1 MEKGGGL
8 SNLPKLLNEIPGTQ
22 CNASG
27 MPVTAVTM
35 IAKMMVVFPLLPVVP
50 HTEKLLNKY

>member
-8 SNLPKLLNEIPGTQ
+8 SNLPKLLNEIPGSQ
-22 CNASG
+22 YNASE

-35 IAKMMVVFPLLPVVP
+35 IAKIMVVFPLLPVVP
-50 HTEKLLNKY
+50 HPEKLLNKY